1 MVRILS
7 VFFVHFVRFGE
18 GVTCVEEVVL
28 EKEWALLPYEGFF
41 DDDDDGDGL
50 VCL

>member
-18 GVTCVEEVVL
+18 GVTCIEEVVL
-28 EKEWALLPYEGFF
+28 EEEWALFSYEGFF
-41 DDDDDGDGL
+41 YNDDDGNGL